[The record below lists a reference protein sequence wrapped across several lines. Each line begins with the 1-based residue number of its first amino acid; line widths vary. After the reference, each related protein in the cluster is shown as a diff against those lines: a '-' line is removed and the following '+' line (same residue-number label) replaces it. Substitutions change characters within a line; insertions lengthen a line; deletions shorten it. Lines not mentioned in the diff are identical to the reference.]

1 MKRTLH
7 TILMASIIATLSL
20 TVACGKK
27 GSGGGNFPEGFNS
40 LTDTQKVEYMMN
52 NAPADSVA
60 RFIIYASLGKI
71 PDATIDSIS
80 IATLYAYENY
90 TDTAL
95 QAFSL
100 EFDKLSEELPIYDKM
115 RLRALVGA
123 EDPQRLGLT
132 LGLEYMN
139 QIRIKE
145 MSAAD
150 VKKELVQFKKAC
162 ADNPD
167 LYARFLIGFRTVLR
181 HDVHSDMPKEIYDTF
196 LNYDE
201 AAVEE
206 YKARNKALRHSGDN
220 QESDSLSEEA
230 ETTEFSELSENS
242 ETSENSENSED
253 SDNY

>member
-1 MKRTLH
+1 MKRTIH
-7 TILMASIIATLSL
+7 TILTAAIIMSLSL

-27 GSGGGNFPEGFNS
+27 GSGEGNFPDGFDKKS
-40 LTDTQKVEYMMN
+40 DTQKVAYMMEH
-52 NAPADSVA
+52 ADADSVA

-71 PDATIDSIS
+71 NGAHIDSIS

-95 QAFSL
+95 QSFSL
-100 EFDKLSEELPIYDKM
+100 EFDRLSEELPIYDKM
-115 RLRALVGA
+115 RLRTLAGA

-145 MSAAD
+145 MTADD

-162 ADNPD
+162 ADDPD
-167 LYARFLIGFRTVLR
+167 LYARFLIGFRTVLK
-181 HDVHSDMPKEIYDTF
+181 HDIHSDMPKEIYSTF

-201 AAVEE
+201 PAVEE
-206 YKARNKALRHSGDN
+206 YRARNKSHSYTDSESSSDSISE
-220 QESDSLSEEA
+220 ESDI
-230 ETTEFSELSENS
+230 SENES
-242 ETSENSENSED
+242 EPTATEEISIQENPTE
-253 SDNY
+253 

>member
-7 TILMASIIATLSL
+7 TILALAIIATLSL

-27 GSGGGNFPEGFNS
+27 GSGNGNFPEGFNS
-40 LTDTQKVEYMMN
+40 KTDTQKVAYMMEQ
-52 NAPADSVA
+52 ASADSVA

-71 PDATIDSIS
+71 PDAKIDSIS

-100 EFDKLSEELPIYDKM
+100 EFDRLSEELPIYDKM
-115 RLRALVGA
+115 RLRTLVGA

-145 MSAAD
+145 MTVD
-150 VKKELVQFKKAC
+150 EVKKELAQFKKAC
-162 ADNPD
+162 ADDPD
-167 LYARFLIGFRTVLR
+167 LYARFLIGFRTVLKY
-181 HDVHSDMPKEIYDTF
+181 DVHSDMPKEIYNTF

-206 YKARNKALRHSGDN
+206 YRARNKAHHYSGSESASDSISDESGTSES
-220 QESDSLSEEA
+220 ESDPAEA
-230 ETTEFSELSENS
+230 EDTPAQENP
-242 ETSENSENSED
+242 TD
-253 SDNY
+253 